1 MGKKQMKWFLAVSV
15 VLIAALLAATALI
28 EQPDEQMSSMPLA
41 LSFEYHFAI
50 NIGSPDTSFAEQFLA
65 GAEQEAQ
72 KWNVALEVAELN
84 SAYADNGTPF
94 EVWADYCN
102 IDAII
107 VSGCHHR
114 KRRSVGQR
122 KLTRAVFAIPCISIR
137 NDALPDSSAYV
148 GSDNYQVGYD
158 LGEALCKK
166 GMNLT
171 AALLL
176 PEKEDQAVSSTL
188 KGLYDALEA
197 GKTVTIVDTVYTK
210 SDLLTAMS
218 AAETLLLLPNGS
230 PDYILCLDETL
241 ISGAVRGIIDLNR
254 VNSVDV
260 AGIGYSDEIET
271 YIQSGIVQITV
282 NTDPFRMGELAVQ
295 TAVRACRGELDTAAQ
310 EYLIPHTV
318 VS

>member
-65 GAEQEAQ
+65 GAEQKAQ

-107 VSGCHHR
+107 VSAAPSA
-114 KRRSVGQR
+114 KESS
-122 KLTRAVFAIPCISIR
+122 LEPFSAIPCISIR

>member
-94 EVWADYCN
+94 EVWTDYCN

-107 VSGCHHR
+107 VSAAPSA
-114 KRRSVGQR
+114 KESS
-122 KLTRAVFAIPCISIR
+122 LEPFSAIPCISIR

-158 LGEALCKK
+158 LGEALCEK

>member
-28 EQPDEQMSSMPLA
+28 EQPDEQVSSMPLA

-102 IDAII
+102 MDAII
-107 VSGCHHR
+107 VSAAPSA
-114 KRRSVGQR
+114 KESS
-122 KLTRAVFAIPCISIR
+122 LEPFSAIPCISIR
-137 NDALPDSSAYV
+137 NDALPDNSAYV

-158 LGEALCKK
+158 LGEAVCKK

-218 AAETLLLLPNGS
+218 AAETLLLSPNGS

-241 ISGAVRGIIDLNR
+241 LSGAVRGIIDLNR

>member
-1 MGKKQMKWFLAVSV
+1 M
-15 VLIAALLAATALI
+15 
-28 EQPDEQMSSMPLA
+28 
-41 LSFEYHFAI
+41 
-50 NIGSPDTSFAEQFLA
+50 
-65 GAEQEAQ
+65 
-72 KWNVALEVAELN
+72 
-84 SAYADNGTPF
+84 
-94 EVWADYCN
+94 
-102 IDAII
+102 DAII
-107 VSGCHHR
+107 VSAAPSA
-114 KRRSVGQR
+114 KESS
-122 KLTRAVFAIPCISIR
+122 LEPFSAIPCISIR

-188 KGLYDALEA
+188 KGLYDALDA
-197 GKTVTIVDTVYTK
+197 GKTVTIVDTLYTE

-218 AAETLLLLPNGS
+218 AVETLLLSPNGS

>member
-102 IDAII
+102 MDAII
-107 VSGCHHR
+107 VSAAPSA
-114 KRRSVGQR
+114 KESS
-122 KLTRAVFAIPCISIR
+122 LEPFSAIPCISIR

-188 KGLYDALEA
+188 KGLYDALDA
-197 GKTVTIVDTVYTK
+197 GKTVTIVDTLYTE

-218 AAETLLLLPNGS
+218 AVETLLLSPNGS

>member
-102 IDAII
+102 MDAII
-107 VSGCHHR
+107 VSAAPSA
-114 KRRSVGQR
+114 KESS
-122 KLTRAVFAIPCISIR
+122 LEPFSAIPCISIR

-218 AAETLLLLPNGS
+218 AAETLLLSPNGS

>member
-107 VSGCHHR
+107 VSAAPSA
-114 KRRSVGQR
+114 KESS
-122 KLTRAVFAIPCISIR
+122 LEPFSAIPCISIR

-218 AAETLLLLPNGS
+218 AAETLLLLLNGS

>member
-107 VSGCHHR
+107 VSAAPSA
-114 KRRSVGQR
+114 KESS
-122 KLTRAVFAIPCISIR
+122 LEPFSAIPCISIR

-166 GMNLT
+166 GMYLT

>member
-107 VSGCHHR
+107 VSAAPSA
-114 KRRSVGQR
+114 KESS
-122 KLTRAVFAIPCISIR
+122 LEPFSAIPCISIR

-241 ISGAVRGIIDLNR
+241 ISGAVCGIIDLNR

>member
-94 EVWADYCN
+94 EVCADYCK
-102 IDAII
+102 IDAIT
-107 VSGCHHR
+107 VSAAPSA
-114 KRRSVGQR
+114 KDSS
-122 KLTRAVFAIPCISIR
+122 LEPFSAIPCISIR

-188 KGLYDALEA
+188 KGLYDAREA

>member
-107 VSGCHHR
+107 VSAAPSA
-114 KRRSVGQR
+114 KESS
-122 KLTRAVFAIPCISIR
+122 LEPFSAIPCISIR

-158 LGEALCKK
+158 LGEALCEK

-197 GKTVTIVDTVYTK
+197 GKTVTIVATVYTK

-295 TAVRACRGELDTAAQ
+295 TAVRAGARISDSSYGGV
-310 EYLIPHTV
+310 LIR
-318 VS
+318 

>member
-107 VSGCHHR
+107 VSAAPSA
-114 KRRSVGQR
+114 KESS
-122 KLTRAVFAIPCISIR
+122 LEPFSAIPCISIR

-310 EYLIPHTV
+310 EYLITHTV

>member
-107 VSGCHHR
+107 VSAAPSA
-114 KRRSVGQR
+114 KESS
-122 KLTRAVFAIPCISIR
+122 LEPFSAIPCISIR

-254 VNSVDV
+254 INSVDV

>member
-94 EVWADYCN
+94 EVWEYYCN

-107 VSGCHHR
+107 VSAAPSA
-114 KRRSVGQR
+114 KESS
-122 KLTRAVFAIPCISIR
+122 LEPFSAIPCISIR

>member
-28 EQPDEQMSSMPLA
+28 ERPDEQMSSMPLA

-84 SAYADNGTPF
+84 SAYTDNGTPF

-102 IDAII
+102 KDAII
-107 VSGCHHR
+107 VSAAPSA
-114 KRRSVGQR
+114 KESS
-122 KLTRAVFAIPCISIR
+122 LEPFSAIPCISIR
-137 NDALPDSSAYV
+137 NDALPDSSTYV

-158 LGEALCKK
+158 LGEAVCKK

-218 AAETLLLLPNGS
+218 AAEALLLSPHGS

-241 ISGAVRGIIDLNR
+241 LSGAVRGIIDLNR

>member
-107 VSGCHHR
+107 VSAAPSA
-114 KRRSVGQR
+114 KESS
-122 KLTRAVFAIPCISIR
+122 LEPFSAIPCISIR
-137 NDALPDSSAYV
+137 NDALPDSSAYI

-158 LGEALCKK
+158 LGEALCEK

>member
-28 EQPDEQMSSMPLA
+28 EQPDEQMSSMPLV

-107 VSGCHHR
+107 VSAAPSA
-114 KRRSVGQR
+114 KESS
-122 KLTRAVFAIPCISIR
+122 LEPFSAIPCISIR

-158 LGEALCKK
+158 LGEALCEK

>member
-107 VSGCHHR
+107 VSAAPSA
-114 KRRSVGQR
+114 KESS
-122 KLTRAVFAIPCISIR
+122 LEPFSAIPCISIR

-158 LGEALCKK
+158 LGEALCEK

-176 PEKEDQAVSSTL
+176 PEKEEQAVSSTL

>member
-28 EQPDEQMSSMPLA
+28 EQLDEQMSSMPLA

-107 VSGCHHR
+107 VSAAPSA
-114 KRRSVGQR
+114 KESS
-122 KLTRAVFAIPCISIR
+122 LEPFSAIPCISIR

-158 LGEALCKK
+158 LGEALCEK

>member
-65 GAEQEAQ
+65 GAEQEAL
-72 KWNVALEVAELN
+72 KRNVALEVAELN

-107 VSGCHHR
+107 VSAAPSA
-114 KRRSVGQR
+114 KESS
-122 KLTRAVFAIPCISIR
+122 LEPFSAIPCISIR

-158 LGEALCKK
+158 LGEALCEK

-254 VNSVDV
+254 VSSVDV

-282 NTDPFRMGELAVQ
+282 YTDPFRMGELAVQ

>member
-107 VSGCHHR
+107 VSAAPSA
-114 KRRSVGQR
+114 KESS
-122 KLTRAVFAIPCISIR
+122 LEPFSAIPCISIR

-241 ISGAVRGIIDLNR
+241 ISGAVRGIIDLIR

>member
-65 GAEQEAQ
+65 GAGQEAQ

-107 VSGCHHR
+107 VSAAPSA
-114 KRRSVGQR
+114 KESS
-122 KLTRAVFAIPCISIR
+122 LEPFSAIPCISIR

-241 ISGAVRGIIDLNR
+241 SSGAGRGIIDLNR

-310 EYLIPHTV
+310 EYLISHTV

>member
-107 VSGCHHR
+107 VSAAPSA
-114 KRRSVGQR
+114 KESS
-122 KLTRAVFAIPCISIR
+122 LEPFSAIPCISIR

-310 EYLIPHTV
+310 EYLIPHTG

>member
-107 VSGCHHR
+107 VSAAPSA
-114 KRRSVGQR
+114 KESS
-122 KLTRAVFAIPCISIR
+122 LEPFSAIPCISIR

-166 GMNLT
+166 GMNIT

-176 PEKEDQAVSSTL
+176 PDKEDQAVSSTL

-310 EYLIPHTV
+310 EYLISHTV

>member
-1 MGKKQMKWFLAVSV
+1 MGKKQMKWFLAFSV

-107 VSGCHHR
+107 VSAAPSA
-114 KRRSVGQR
+114 KESS
-122 KLTRAVFAIPCISIR
+122 LEPFSAIPCISIR

>member
-107 VSGCHHR
+107 VSAAPSA
-114 KRRSVGQR
+114 KESS
-122 KLTRAVFAIPCISIR
+122 LEPFSAIPCISIR

-171 AALLL
+171 AALLS

>member
-50 NIGSPDTSFAEQFLA
+50 NIGSTDTSFAEQFLA

-102 IDAII
+102 MDAII
-107 VSGCHHR
+107 VSAAPSA
-114 KRRSVGQR
+114 KESS
-122 KLTRAVFAIPCISIR
+122 LEPFSAIPCISIR

-218 AAETLLLLPNGS
+218 AAETLLLSPNGS

>member
-107 VSGCHHR
+107 VSAAPSA
-114 KRRSVGQR
+114 KESS
-122 KLTRAVFAIPCISIR
+122 LEPFSAIPCISIR

-158 LGEALCKK
+158 LGEALCEK

-171 AALLL
+171 AVLLL

>member
-107 VSGCHHR
+107 VSAAPSA
-114 KRRSVGQR
+114 KESS
-122 KLTRAVFAIPCISIR
+122 LEPFSTIPCISIR

>member
-41 LSFEYHFAI
+41 LSFEYHFGI

-107 VSGCHHR
+107 VSAAPSA
-114 KRRSVGQR
+114 KESS
-122 KLTRAVFAIPCISIR
+122 LEPFSAIPCISIR

-158 LGEALCKK
+158 LGEALCEK

>member
-107 VSGCHHR
+107 VSAAPSA
-114 KRRSVGQR
+114 KESS
-122 KLTRAVFAIPCISIR
+122 LEPFSAIPCISIR

-218 AAETLLLLPNGS
+218 AAETLLLSPNGS

>member
-107 VSGCHHR
+107 VSAAPSA
-114 KRRSVGQR
+114 KESS
-122 KLTRAVFAIPCISIR
+122 LEPFSAIPCISIR

-197 GKTVTIVDTVYTK
+197 GKTATIVDTVYTK

-218 AAETLLLLPNGS
+218 AAETLLLSPNGS

>member
-1 MGKKQMKWFLAVSV
+1 MQ
-15 VLIAALLAATALI
+15 
-28 EQPDEQMSSMPLA
+28 
-41 LSFEYHFAI
+41 HR
-50 NIGSPDTSFAEQFLA
+50 
-65 GAEQEAQ
+65 
-72 KWNVALEVAELN
+72 
-84 SAYADNGTPF
+84 
-94 EVWADYCN
+94 
-102 IDAII
+102 
-107 VSGCHHR
+107 CHHR
-114 KRRSVGQR
+114 KRIVSAAPSA
-122 KLTRAVFAIPCISIR
+122 KESSLEPFSAIPCISIR

-158 LGEALCKK
+158 LGEALCEK

>member
-94 EVWADYCN
+94 KVWADYCN

-107 VSGCHHR
+107 VSAAPSA
-114 KRRSVGQR
+114 KESS
-122 KLTRAVFAIPCISIR
+122 LEPFSAIPCISIR

>member
-1 MGKKQMKWFLAVSV
+1 
-15 VLIAALLAATALI
+15 
-28 EQPDEQMSSMPLA
+28 MPLA

-107 VSGCHHR
+107 VSAAPSA
-114 KRRSVGQR
+114 KESS
-122 KLTRAVFAIPCISIR
+122 LEPFSAIPCISIR

-295 TAVRACRGELDTAAQ
+295 TAVRACRGELDTAGQ

>member
-41 LSFEYHFAI
+41 LSFGYHFAI

-107 VSGCHHR
+107 VSAAPSA
-114 KRRSVGQR
+114 KESS
-122 KLTRAVFAIPCISIR
+122 LEPFSAIPCISIR

>member
-41 LSFEYHFAI
+41 LSFEYHFVI

-107 VSGCHHR
+107 VSAAPSA
-114 KRRSVGQR
+114 KESS
-122 KLTRAVFAIPCISIR
+122 LEPFSAIPCISIR

-158 LGEALCKK
+158 LGEALCEK

>member
-28 EQPDEQMSSMPLA
+28 EQTDEQMSSMPLA

-107 VSGCHHR
+107 VSAAPSA
-114 KRRSVGQR
+114 KESS
-122 KLTRAVFAIPCISIR
+122 LEPFSAIPCISIR